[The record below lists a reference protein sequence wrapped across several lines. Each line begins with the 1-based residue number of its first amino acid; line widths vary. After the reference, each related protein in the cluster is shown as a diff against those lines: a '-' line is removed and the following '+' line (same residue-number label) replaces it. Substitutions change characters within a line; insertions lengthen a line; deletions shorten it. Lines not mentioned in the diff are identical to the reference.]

1 MSTYLPP
8 ESYDLIHGDINLLQ
22 IDQYLR
28 IKDATELARL
38 AATMATSSK
47 SLSPQELIDSALTL
61 QEEAEKG
68 LIRKRVQ
75 LLSQMNLQTALEIA
89 RQLDVL
95 EKAFVLGNDPV
106 LNDPVKGPV
115 VEVLKK
121 IFAQDAQLCTEANK
135 RRSDK
140 ALAEADSRT
149 GIPRPSLPCN
159 LEEALRYSIDA
170 PNEPWPLLEK
180 AFIDFL
186 GIYQSNRNAT
196 QECDYRTDIE
206 GQFKRDKELL
216 ADLARKAKTDQELQ
230 PQLSALKAE
239 LDKTGKNIDE
249 WKKEKLYRECF
260 TPALTTPDHIKEQ
273 SEITYKNF
281 WGSRHIVRREDSLC
295 FLTIDFYDFWGK
307 HSEVYLSRHRDAE
320 EKKRQSSRIK
330 STAGVKG
337 PERRDHKRYT
347 DWSHGF
353 STLLKK
359 QLRTSTTPEI
369 SLLIKSFVDNE
380 SGLKDSKAKKK
391 LSSFL
396 ATLTNPGN
404 LKTSALDLLPIIT
417 DCGIRTMT
425 ERTIKECQI
434 IINGELRDSRKKL

>member
-1 MSTYLPP
+1 MSTNLQS
-8 ESYDLIHGDINLLQ
+8 ESHELIHGEINLQQ

-89 RQLDVL
+89 RQLGVL
-95 EKAFVLGNDPV
+95 DKAFALGNDPV

-121 IFAQDAQLCTEANK
+121 IFSQDAQLCIKDNK

-149 GIPRPSLPCN
+149 VIPRPSLPCN
-159 LEEALRYSIDA
+159 LEEALRYSVDA
-170 PNEPWPLLEK
+170 PDKSWPLLER

-186 GIYQSNRNAT
+186 GVYQSERIAT

-206 GQFKRDKELL
+206 EQFNRDKELL

-230 PQLSALKAE
+230 PQLSSLKAE
-239 LDKTGKNIDE
+239 LDATCKIIDE
-249 WKKEKLYRECF
+249 WKKEKFYRECF
-260 TPALTTPDHIKEQ
+260 TPTLTTPDHIKEQ

-281 WGSRHIVRREDSLC
+281 WGSRHLVRSEDSLC
-295 FLTIDFYDFWGK
+295 FLTIDFYAFWK
-307 HSEVYLSRHRDAE
+307 AHSKAYLKQHTEA
-320 EKKRQSSRIK
+320 EKKKLQTSKQK
-330 STAGVKG
+330 SKTGAKG
-337 PERRDHKRYT
+337 PTIRDHDKWVR
-347 DWSHGF
+347 HCQNF
-353 STLLKK
+353 KK
-359 QLRTSTTPEI
+359 FQNDPLQINKGADVTSQ
-369 SLLIKSFVDNE
+369 IKLFVDSK
-380 SGLKDSKAKKK
+380 SGLRDKVAKKK
-391 LSSFL
+391 LSD
-396 ATLTNPGN
+396 TLNTLCNPGS
-404 LKTSALDLLPIIT
+404 LQTSALDLLQILRNEGNKAISEITII
-417 DCGIRTMT
+417 
-425 ERTIKECQI
+425 ECLAI
-434 IINGELRDSRKKL
+434 LRRV